1 MTLMSSLQQGLSST
15 HQAKDQNSRYTR
27 RFYDYVHKLKEM
39 VGLGYS
45 TTCAYQYVFHP
56 DVFQETIIIIQ
67 FLVMAGLGS
76 TCPIEHQAG
85 LNFRADT
92 FSHYTS
98 MPLIIQDG
106 MVHWVSIGSVSIV
119 AVGNWYRS
127 VESYEVGSPALN
139 VPTPSVEDVASV
151 PKADDV
157 ALGKINSQKERTD
170 LTSIDRLQE
179 TAVGS
184 NLNIEDS
191 QKPAAVALNTF
202 KVGTQVIHLLGKGG
216 AETVVNSNV
225 NIEGS
230 KKPAARLAG
239 ALNTI
244 KVGTEVIDL
253 LGKGKVLW
261 YPRGWRQFHSPTYQT
276 FVFYVP

>member
-1 MTLMSSLQQGLSST
+1 
-15 HQAKDQNSRYTR
+15 
-27 RFYDYVHKLKEM
+27 
-39 VGLGYS
+39 
-45 TTCAYQYVFHP
+45 
-56 DVFQETIIIIQ
+56 
-67 FLVMAGLGS
+67 MAGLGS

-127 VESYEVGSPALN
+127 VESVEVGSPALN
-139 VPTPSVEDVASV
+139 EPMPSVEDVASV

-157 ALGKINSQKERTD
+157 ALGEINSQKERID
-170 LTSIDRLQE
+170 LTSIDCLQE

-191 QKPAAVALNTF
+191 QKPAAGFAVALNTF

-216 AETVVNSNV
+216 AETEVNSNA

-230 KKPAARLAG
+230 KKPAAGLSG
-239 ALNTI
+239 ALKTI

-253 LGKGKVLW
+253 LGKGKCLW